1 MTIIDKIK
9 YEIKLFL
16 IDNRSITFCFIS
28 ISIRL
33 HQYLHSIRAKKN
45 IELILRIF

>member
-28 ISIRL
+28 ISIL